1 GEQYAGS
8 RCSQVLTVD
17 DAGFSPPDVAAFR
30 LRSAAADI
38 DMLYDTLAQHGVGF
52 GDGYRNLHDL
62 YLNEHEAL
70 ARVAVELASPGE
82 RALSLLHPATLDAG
96 IQLLGLCGMKSCG
109 VCIPFSVSSA
119 RLFALESQPTALWA
133 SAQIDAVS
141 AKSVA
146 GTVMLFGDGGELYA
160 VLEGVSCRQAGV
172 ESRLN
177 ECLFEAEWIG
187 VAAPEALSPAAGAH
201 LLLSRR
207 VVDAPLPEGWRS
219 MTVSGAAS
227 LAAALN
233 ELMALAL
240 ALLQAETTARRV
252 LLKRTDREGDAGLSG
267 LARTARLEQPERAL
281 TYMELPSAQLAR
293 ALTLCAAGELEEVVR
308 LDEAGQLQ
316 VQRLQRCHLPA
327 GERAGIRAD
336 ATYVISGGNGAL
348 GRVAAGY
355 LAEQGATHLLLLS
368 RSGGAAALPQWD
380 GVQVQSLACDVADAA
395 DVAAAGAWLAAQG
408 WPAVAGVIH
417 TAGVLTDGT
426 LANQSAEKLAQ
437 AWAVK
442 VRGAEHLHD

>member
-1 GEQYAGS
+1 
-8 RCSQVLTVD
+8 
-17 DAGFSPPDVAAFR
+17 
-30 LRSAAADI
+30 
-38 DMLYDTLAQHGVGF
+38 LYDTLAQHGVGF

-233 ELMALAL
+233 ELPWQTVALLSEGEEEDMALAL

-281 TYMELPSAQLAR
+281 TYMELP
-293 ALTLCAAGELEEVVR
+293 AA
-308 LDEAGQLQ
+308 
-316 VQRLQRCHLPA
+316 
-327 GERAGIRAD
+327 
-336 ATYVISGGNGAL
+336 
-348 GRVAAGY
+348 
-355 LAEQGATHLLLLS
+355 
-368 RSGGAAALPQWD
+368 
-380 GVQVQSLACDVADAA
+380 
-395 DVAAAGAWLAAQG
+395 
-408 WPAVAGVIH
+408 
-417 TAGVLTDGT
+417 
-426 LANQSAEKLAQ
+426 
-437 AWAVK
+437 
-442 VRGAEHLHD
+442 

>member
-1 GEQYAGS
+1 TGVEVRDITMTQPLVVREGEVVRCLADGEQWVIENGDGEQYAGS

-38 DMLYDTLAQHGVGF
+38 DVLYDTLAQHGVGF

-233 ELMALAL
+233 ELPWQTVALLSEGKEEDMALAL

-316 VQRLQRCHLPA
+316 VQRLQRCHL
-327 GERAGIRAD
+327 
-336 ATYVISGGNGAL
+336 
-348 GRVAAGY
+348 
-355 LAEQGATHLLLLS
+355 
-368 RSGGAAALPQWD
+368 
-380 GVQVQSLACDVADAA
+380 
-395 DVAAAGAWLAAQG
+395 
-408 WPAVAGVIH
+408 
-417 TAGVLTDGT
+417 
-426 LANQSAEKLAQ
+426 
-437 AWAVK
+437 
-442 VRGAEHLHD
+442 